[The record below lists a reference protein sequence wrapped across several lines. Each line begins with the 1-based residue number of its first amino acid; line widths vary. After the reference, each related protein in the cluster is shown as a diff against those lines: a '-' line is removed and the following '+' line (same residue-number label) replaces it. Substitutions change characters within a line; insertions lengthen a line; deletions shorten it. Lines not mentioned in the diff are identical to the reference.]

1 MVSPQYIFLGVY
13 SLAVL
18 SNLIHLIISE
28 SMMNS
33 GSLALKFLV
42 VIFSQTVKKKK
53 KTDSDFFSLWGQF
66 PTSFISLSVLRTYSR
81 EVSSVPTLEHL
92 LIAT

>member
-53 KTDSDFFSLWGQF
+53 KN
-66 PTSFISLSVLRTYSR
+66 
-81 EVSSVPTLEHL
+81 
-92 LIAT
+92 

>member
-1 MVSPQYIFLGVY
+1 
-13 SLAVL
+13 
-18 SNLIHLIISE
+18 
-28 SMMNS
+28 MMNS

-42 VIFSQTVKKKK
+42 VIFSQTVKKK

>member
-53 KTDSDFFSLWGQF
+53 KLTRTFFPFGVSF
-66 PTSFISLSVLRTYSR
+66 PHPLFLFLF
-81 EVSSVPTLEHL
+81 
-92 LIAT
+92 

>member
-18 SNLIHLIISE
+18 SSLIHLIVSE

-42 VIFSQTVKKKK
+42 VIFSQTVSKKDQKL
-53 KTDSDFFSLWGQF
+53 TQIFFPFGVSF
-66 PTSFISLSVLRTYSR
+66 PHPFFLFLF
-81 EVSSVPTLEHL
+81 
-92 LIAT
+92 

>member
-53 KTDSDFFSLWGQF
+53 KKLTRTFFPFGVSF
-66 PTSFISLSVLRTYSR
+66 PHPLFLFLF
-81 EVSSVPTLEHL
+81 
-92 LIAT
+92 

>member
-1 MVSPQYIFLGVY
+1 
-13 SLAVL
+13 
-18 SNLIHLIISE
+18 
-28 SMMNS
+28 MMNS

-42 VIFSQTVKKKK
+42 VIFSQTVSKYKNQ

-66 PTSFISLSVLRTYSR
+66 PTSFLSLSVLRTYSR
-81 EVSSVPTLEHL
+81 EVSSVLTLKHL